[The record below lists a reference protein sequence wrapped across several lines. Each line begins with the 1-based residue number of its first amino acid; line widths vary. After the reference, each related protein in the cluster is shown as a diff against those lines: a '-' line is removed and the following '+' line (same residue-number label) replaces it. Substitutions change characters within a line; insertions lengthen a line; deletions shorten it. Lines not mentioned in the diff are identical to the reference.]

1 MYDIAYICHSQYHD
15 EVCQQH
21 RAVFRNNGADQAGN
35 ADGGQLDDEVHD
47 FQEHFIEAFYHLTG
61 KDAFFPSQQDAEA
74 HKQGNDN
81 NLKHGSL
88 SHGLHKVGGEDI
100 HDGIH
105 DALGFCGGI
114 RSAGGVQ
121 HNEQAFGQGC
131 QNQCQ
136 CYGKSGGAHVI
147 NQCFATDGAYTAN
160 VLHGDDAGRNGEHN
174 NGHDDE
180 FQQVQENG
188 TPGLDISLRKVNA
201 GHAEQ
206 ICVHQQQTCCDTD
219 DQTNEDPESQR
230 HFFLLARQC
239 KHSFSICIFFSL
251 NFYPFL
257 IIKIQENLDK
267 DF

>member
-1 MYDIAYICHSQYHD
+1 MA
-15 EVCQQH
+15 
-21 RAVFRNNGADQAGN
+21 
-35 ADGGQLDDEVHD
+35 
-47 FQEHFIEAFYHLTG
+47 
-61 KDAFFPSQQDAEA
+61 P
-74 HKQGNDN
+74 
-81 NLKHGSL
+81 
-88 SHGLHKVGGEDI
+88 
-100 HDGIH
+100 
-105 DALGFCGGI
+105 
-114 RSAGGVQ
+114 
-121 HNEQAFGQGC
+121 
-131 QNQCQ
+131 
-136 CYGKSGGAHVI
+136 
-147 NQCFATDGAYTAN
+147 YTAN